1 MDKLCIACQ
10 KAVPDDGRF
19 MSCAECKHDYHLGQT
34 CSGIASKTFTTMG
47 QDKRDVWVCK
57 ACRTNKKRLGACPQ
71 LISEDEEENV
81 ASQLLREIREIKTNV
96 ESLPA
101 LHEKVD
107 SLLFLNE
114 EFTKLSRAVQEL
126 NVAMKTMQERD
137 ATREAEVN
145 SLKATV
151 QAQSEQLQTQAEQLQ
166 ELRQSQND
174 LEQYSRRTNLEIQG
188 LPYHRNENLRDELT
202 QLASVLEVP
211 NVSSAD
217 VVAVHRL
224 PCKPETVPTVLVQFT
239 SVATKENWS
248 NARGR
253 LQRLHRLGKLPKL
266 FFNDNLS
273 KLNRE
278 LFWRARTTARER
290 GYEFA
295 WAKGGK
301 IYVKKA
307 ENAPLIRVNR
317 VTDIDKI
324 V

>member
-1 MDKLCIACQ
+1 
-10 KAVPDDGRF
+10 

-34 CSGIASKTFTTMG
+34 CSVIASKTFTTMG

-81 ASQLLREIREIKTNV
+81 GSQLLREIREIKTNV

-107 SLLFLNE
+107 SLLFLKE
-114 EFTKLSRAVQEL
+114 EFTKLSRDVQEL

-151 QAQSEQLQTQAEQLQ
+151 QAQSEQLQ

-188 LPYHRNENLRDELT
+188 LT
-202 QLASVLEVP
+202 
-211 NVSSAD
+211 SAM
-217 VVAVHRL
+217 
-224 PCKPETVPTVLVQFT
+224 
-239 SVATKENWS
+239 
-248 NARGR
+248 
-253 LQRLHRLGKLPKL
+253 
-266 FFNDNLS
+266 
-273 KLNRE
+273 
-278 LFWRARTTARER
+278 RT
-290 GYEFA
+290 
-295 WAKGGK
+295 
-301 IYVKKA
+301 
-307 ENAPLIRVNR
+307 
-317 VTDIDKI
+317 
-324 V
+324 